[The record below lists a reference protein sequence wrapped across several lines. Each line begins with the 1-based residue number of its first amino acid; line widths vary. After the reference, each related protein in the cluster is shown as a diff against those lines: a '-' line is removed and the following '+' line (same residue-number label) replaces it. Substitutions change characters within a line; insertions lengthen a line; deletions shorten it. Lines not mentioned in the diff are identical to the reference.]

1 MRLIVV
7 LALAASLLTACA
19 SPPPFEPGAPPA
31 AAPAPAPVAPGAF
44 DAASLAGSV
53 WNAVDMNGIR
63 LSQGQQVKLQ
73 FVSATEVAGFGGCN
87 SFTGRAD
94 LAGGQVRLGP
104 VAATQR
110 ACAPQAMAE
119 EAMYFGALG
128 KARSAREDQ
137 GQLMLLDEAGKPLV
151 RFTRGQ

>member
-1 MRLIVV
+1 MRSLVP

-19 SPPPFEPGAPPA
+19 SPPPFEPGAAPA
-31 AAPAPAPVAPGAF
+31 NAPAPVAPGAF

-94 LAGGQVRLGP
+94 LSGGQVRLGP
-104 VAATQR
+104 LAATQR

-119 EAMYFGALG
+119 EAMFFGALG
-128 KARSAREDQ
+128 KARSAREEQ
-137 GQLMLLDEAGKPLV
+137 GQLILLDGAGKPLL
-151 RFTRGQ
+151 RFNRGQ

>member
-1 MRLIVV
+1 MRPFVQ

-19 SPPPFEPGAPPA
+19 SPPPFEPTAPPA
-31 AAPAPAPVAPGAF
+31 AAPAPAPVVVGAF

-53 WNAVDMNGIR
+53 WSAVDMNGIR
-63 LSQGQQVKLQ
+63 MSQGQQVKLQ

-94 LAGGQVRLGP
+94 LSGGKVRLGP
-104 VAATQR
+104 LAATQR
-110 ACAPQAMAE
+110 ACAPQPMAE

-128 KARSAREDQ
+128 KARSAREEN
-137 GQLMLLDEAGKPLV
+137 GQLILLDEAGKPLV
-151 RFTRGQ
+151 RFSRGE

>member
-1 MRLIVV
+1 MRPFVL
-7 LALAASLLTACA
+7 LALATSLLTACA
-19 SPPPFEPGAPPA
+19 SPPPFEPTAPPA
-31 AAPAPAPVAPGAF
+31 AASAPAPVAPSAF

-53 WNAVDMNGIR
+53 WSAVDMNGIR

-94 LAGGQVRLGP
+94 LSGGKVRLGP
-104 VAATQR
+104 LAATQR

-119 EAMYFGALG
+119 EAMFFGALG
-128 KARSAREDQ
+128 RARSAREEN
-137 GQLMLLDEAGKPLV
+137 GQLILLDEAGKPLV
-151 RFTRGQ
+151 RFSRSE